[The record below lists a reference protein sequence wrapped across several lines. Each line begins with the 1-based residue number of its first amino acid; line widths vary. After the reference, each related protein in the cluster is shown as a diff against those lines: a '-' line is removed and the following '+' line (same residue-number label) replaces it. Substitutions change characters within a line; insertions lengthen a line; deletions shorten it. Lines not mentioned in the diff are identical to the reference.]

1 MEQSPQNPDRD
12 RDEETAA
19 RPGPDPEGTRAL
31 APADAEATRALSAG
45 KQAPSP
51 AQLPKFIGDYRILR
65 VLGMGGMGVVY
76 EAEQQHPHRKVAL
89 KVMRNP
95 HLVSEAQA
103 LQFRREIR
111 TLGRLKHPNV
121 ATIFESGQTEDG
133 LEFYAMEMVQGDT
146 LDVWLAKRPLL
157 MTPKEQRLRL
167 RMFRIICEAV
177 HYAHL
182 RGVIHRDLKPAN
194 IIVLD
199 EEVPGA
205 STSAAGGPT
214 LKILDFG
221 LARLL
226 EPEGQ
231 VASMRT
237 EVGVIMGTLQYM
249 SPEQARGDTYA
260 IDLRTDVYALG
271 VILYEMMTGRRP
283 YELGKAALSEAVR
296 VICEEL
302 PQKPNVSLR
311 GSSSGNEDLST
322 IIGKSLEKEPD
333 RRYDSVG
340 AFSEDVERFLSS
352 QPIVA
357 RPQSGV
363 YRARMFVRRHRLAV
377 SLVSTIAVLL
387 VAFSLTVA
395 LQSRRIAH
403 EAAVSRR
410 VSEFMT
416 RMFRVSDPSEAR
428 GNSVTAREILDKASQ
443 DISSGL
449 GQDPEIRT
457 RLMHT
462 MGSVYHSLG
471 LYPRAEGL
479 LVQSLV
485 EQRRLFGARH
495 AETLVTM
502 SDLATVY
509 VYEGRLEEAEKLLLE
524 ALPALRRLKGPDDP
538 DTLRLLKNLTA
549 LYIDQGRYPEAEKLG
564 LEVSRSLRR
573 SLGPEDPDTLRS
585 LLNLGNVYRFQ
596 GRFPEAR
603 QLLEEILQVQR
614 RLHGAD
620 HPATLDAMNNLAATF
635 VDEKRYAEAE
645 RLDEEVI
652 AVRRRVLGPEH
663 PETLASLNNLSIIY
677 ALEGRIQDSEG
688 LTLQILEIERRILP
702 PRNPDLGNTLYMLA
716 CLKVKEGKPEEAIHR
731 LQEALRATLPVAGA
745 LGLATDA
752 DLEPLHGDPRF
763 QRMAAEV
770 QRDYGRPGQP

>member
-1 MEQSPQNPDRD
+1 MEQRPQAPDGD
-12 RDEETAA
+12 PDGT
-19 RPGPDPEGTRAL
+19 RPLASPDP
-31 APADAEATRALSAG
+31 EATRALGPGQPAPASAR
-45 KQAPSP
+45 
-51 AQLPKFIGDYRILR
+51 LPQSIGDYRILR

-76 EAEQQHPHRKVAL
+76 EAEQQHPRRRVAL

-95 HLVSEAQA
+95 HLVGEAQA
-103 LQFRREIR
+103 IQFRREIR

-146 LDVWLAKRPLL
+146 LDVWLAKRPLP

-205 STSAAGGPT
+205 SASSTGGPT

-226 EPEGQ
+226 DPEGQ
-231 VASMRT
+231 APSLRT

-249 SPEQARGDTYA
+249 SPEQARGDSPA

-296 VICEEL
+296 VICEE
-302 PQKPNVSLR
+302 PPMRPDVSLR
-311 GSSSGNEDLST
+311 GSRGGNEDLST

-340 AFSEDVERFLSS
+340 ALSEDVERFLSS

-377 SLVSTIAVLL
+377 SLASTIAVLL
-387 VAFSLTVA
+387 VAFTATVA

-416 RMFRVSDPSEAR
+416 RMFQVSDPSEAR
-428 GNSVTAREILDKASQ
+428 GNSITAREILDRASGE
-443 DISSGL
+443 IAAGL
-449 GQDPEIRT
+449 DQDPEIRA

-462 MGSVYHSLG
+462 MGTVYQSLG
-471 LYPRAEGL
+471 LYPKAESL
-479 LVQSLV
+479 LGRSL
-485 EQRRLFGARH
+485 EAQRRLYGSRH
-495 AETLVTM
+495 AETLATM
-502 SDLATVY
+502 SDLATAY
-509 VYEGRLEEAEKLLLE
+509 VYEGRLEESERLLLE
-524 ALPALRRLKGPDDP
+524 AVSAMRRLKGPEDP
-538 DTLRLLKNLTA
+538 DTLRMMKNLSA

-573 SLGPEDPDTLRS
+573 ILGPEHPETLRAM
-585 LLNLGNVYRFQ
+585 LNLGNAYRLE
-596 GRFPEAR
+596 GRFAEAR
-603 QLLEEILQVQR
+603 RLLEEVLLIQR
-614 RLHGAD
+614 RIHGTD
-620 HPATLDAMNNLAATF
+620 HPATLDAMNNLAAML
-635 VDEKRYAEAE
+635 VDEKRYSEAE
-645 RLDEEVI
+645 KLDDEVI

-677 ALEGRIQDSEG
+677 ALEGRIRDSEE
-688 LTLQILEIERRILP
+688 LTLKILEVERRILP

-716 CLKVKEGKPEEAIHR
+716 CLKAKEGRKEEAIHR

-745 LGLATDA
+745 LGLATDP

-763 QRMAAEV
+763 RSMVAEV
-770 QRDYGRPGQP
+770 QHTYGSPRQP